1 MVSIDMVVILAQEL
15 KTWINGVYN
24 GGKRHE

>member
-1 MVSIDMVVILAQEL
+1 MVSIDMVLILAQEL
-15 KTWINGVYN
+15 KTWINRAYN